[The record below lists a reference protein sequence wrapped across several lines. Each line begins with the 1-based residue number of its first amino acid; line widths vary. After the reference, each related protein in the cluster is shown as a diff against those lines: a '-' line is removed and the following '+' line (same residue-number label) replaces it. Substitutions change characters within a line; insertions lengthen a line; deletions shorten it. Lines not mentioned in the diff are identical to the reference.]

1 MNKSVI
7 NAVLGLLTTTSFA
20 LSLPLS
26 ANAVAIH
33 SDPITS
39 SVTNTPFSSEPA
51 GEDQVSQ
58 ANEAQLVADV
68 AEVCDYYYDYYGNIY
83 YYCEYYVY

>member
-20 LSLPLS
+20 FSLPLQ
-26 ANAVAIH
+26 ANAVAP
-33 SDPITS
+33 SSAPIAS
-39 SVTNTPFSSEPA
+39 SVTGTTFPTQPVT
-51 GEDQVSQ
+51 EDQISQ
-58 ANEAQLVADV
+58 ADEEQLVADV